1 MLLYEMR
8 VRGAINIDPKMTG
21 TLQELCNTRVVGIMP
36 ATHTSYKLAGEETSS
51 EVRSLA
57 QFSMAAEPHHLFN
70 VNYSKS
76 LLSLTRVP

>member
-1 MLLYEMR
+1 
-8 VRGAINIDPKMTG
+8 
-21 TLQELCNTRVVGIMP
+21 MP